1 MTEKYSINTFEMQN
15 YQRQIIILIFH
26 ISDIVAIPKNLKQ
39 DQNSVLIGASLTHN
53 EIGLT
58 DWRKKLLK
66 MRGKEKVV
74 PSFFS

>member
-1 MTEKYSINTFEMQN
+1 MTEKYSINTFETQN
-15 YQRQIIILIFH
+15 YRRQIIILIIH
-26 ISDIVAIPKNLKQ
+26 ISDILAIPKNLKQ

-53 EIGLT
+53 EIVLP

>member
-1 MTEKYSINTFEMQN
+1 MQN
-15 YQRQIIILIFH
+15 YQRQIIILIIH
-26 ISDIVAIPKNLKQ
+26 ISDILAIPKNLKQ

-53 EIGLT
+53 EIVLP